1 MRTTKRTSLL
11 FWTLWLVPLGFMIL
25 ALAVFPS
32 SAGAQD
38 ISEGEQL
45 FTAKGCGA
53 CHTVGG
59 GDLVGPDL
67 AGVTTRREKA
77 WLTRWVKE
85 PDKVLA
91 EGDPIATEMFDKYN
105 KIPMPN
111 LALTD
116 SDVASL
122 IAYFES
128 LDSGGTSAPTA
139 VVAVLPVGD
148 VERGKALFLG
158 TTRLANGGPACM
170 TCHSVAGVGALGGGN
185 LGPDLTDVFNRYG
198 GQAGLAAFLG
208 VPSTVTMGAVWANQ
222 PMTDQERADLIAF
235 FETTTAPVRPPSTLL
250 TLAGLSST
258 GAALFIVTA
267 QVWWRK
273 RLVGVRKPMIARA
286 NAKSGR

>member
-1 MRTTKRTSLL
+1 MRTTKKTSLH
-11 FWTLWLVPLGFMIL
+11 FWSLWLIPLGFMIL

-32 SAGAQD
+32 GAGAQD

-45 FTAKGCGA
+45 FTAKGCSA

-67 AGVTTRREKA
+67 AGVTTRREKT

-158 TTRLANGGPACM
+158 TARLANGGPACM

-185 LGPDLTDVFNRYG
+185 LGPDLTAVFNRYG
-198 GQAGLAAFLG
+198 GQAGLTAFLRNT
-208 VPSTVTMGAVWANQ
+208 PTITMGAVWINQ
-222 PMTDQERADLIAF
+222 PMTDQESADLVAF
-235 FETTTAPVRPPSTLL
+235 FETTTAPVRPVSMLW
-250 TLAGLSST
+250 TLAGLS
-258 GAALFIVTA
+258 GAGAVIMIASA

-273 RLVGVRKPMIARA
+273 RLTGVRKPMIERA
-286 NAKSGR
+286 NAKK